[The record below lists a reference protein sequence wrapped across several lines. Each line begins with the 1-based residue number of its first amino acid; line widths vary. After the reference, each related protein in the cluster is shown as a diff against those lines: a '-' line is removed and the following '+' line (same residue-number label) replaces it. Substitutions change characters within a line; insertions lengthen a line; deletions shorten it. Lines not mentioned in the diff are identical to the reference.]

1 MDHLVYYGL
10 PICFRLALLLFSE
23 EHYAACNECLTAVRY
38 GFREALMVVE
48 EAEEGP
54 SVCLMCDAG
63 SC

>member
-48 EAEEGP
+48 LEL
-54 SVCLMCDAG
+54 CLMCDAG
-63 SC
+63 NC